1 VVYHQTLNRHVW
13 GWRISENLEET
24 RRRCMSKMWQ
34 LGRCNPCMNLPRS
47 FKPGYL
53 GSKAYGIERMA
64 YKKGDPDLTLV
75 IISSL

>member
-1 VVYHQTLNRHVW
+1 
-13 GWRISENLEET
+13 
-24 RRRCMSKMWQ
+24 MSKMWQ